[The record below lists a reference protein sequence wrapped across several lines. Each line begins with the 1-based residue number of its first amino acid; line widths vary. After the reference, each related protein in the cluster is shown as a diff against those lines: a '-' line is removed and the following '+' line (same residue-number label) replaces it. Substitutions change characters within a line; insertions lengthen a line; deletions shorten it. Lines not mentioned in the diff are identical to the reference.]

1 MESSGEQLLC
11 AQLVVGVGRALQTFL
26 SPAGR
31 QAAAAAGT
39 AAKTAAAEPQN
50 GSERGLSLLG
60 SGRQPPVQPPATL
73 RAVVG
78 RGRHSALPCSFE
90 QMQGWGGAG
99 GGCLRR

>member
-31 QAAAAAGT
+31 QAVAAAGT

-60 SGRQPPVQPPATL
+60 SGRQPPVHPPATL

-78 RGRHSALPCSFE
+78 RGRHSALPLQF
-90 QMQGWGGAG
+90 
-99 GGCLRR
+99 